1 MKRISTAVEPLTTP
15 APDLAE
21 LLSQI
26 ALGNRPAFSRLYS
39 LTSAKLFAVLLRL
52 LNNRAEAEDALQEV
66 FIKIWQRAD
75 RFRPSGHSA
84 MPWLITVARNHAI
97 ERLRV
102 RHRDPVPLEE
112 PDQNASAE
120 ASPERNLAAHSDLS
134 RVEECLGELESDR
147 ANALCS
153 AYLDGDSYQTLAE
166 RFDVPLNTMRTW
178 LRRTLQKLKA
188 CFER

>member
-1 MKRISTAVEPLTTP
+1 MTTTP
-15 APDLAE
+15 PDLAD
-21 LLSQI
+21 LLARI
-26 ALGNRPAFSRLYS
+26 ALGNRPAFSSLYS
-39 LTSAKLFAVLLRL
+39 HTSAKLFAVLLRL
-52 LNNRAEAEDALQEV
+52 LDNRAEAEDALQEV
-66 FIKIWQRAD
+66 YIRIWQRAD

-97 ERLRV
+97 ERLRT
-102 RHRDPVPLEE
+102 RKRQPVPLDA
-112 PDQNASAE
+112 PQDKPSAE
-120 ASPERNLAAHSDLS
+120 ATPERNLAAHDDLA
-134 RVEECLGELESDR
+134 RVSACLDELDSDR
-147 ANALCS
+147 ASALCG